1 MKLSLLPAA
10 FAFVAVLGIARAA
23 EPPTEEV
30 QWAEAVKT
38 FVGVLNGSVDKDALD
53 KLLSDHSWVAP
64 FARNRTESVAV
75 LPALLDG
82 MRLVSA
88 RPCFQPSVGSATDLV
103 TDIQADPTIDA
114 SIRKRLVPT
123 DGEDLRHADSTMAR
137 WFSTA
142 LDAQPGDPVALIA
155 LYDAGR
161 SAGAGEPASPP
172 SLMLL
177 LVRGEIP
184 QGGPPRI
191 SRVLYGTLDAAV
203 R

>member
-23 EPPTEEV
+23 EPPTEEA
-30 QWAEAVKT
+30 QWGQALKT
-38 FVGVLNGSVDKDALD
+38 FVSVLDGSTDKEALD

-75 LPALLDG
+75 LPALLEG
-82 MRLVSA
+82 MRVVSA
-88 RPCFQPSVGSATDLV
+88 RGCLQPSVASATDLV
-103 TDIQADPTIDA
+103 ADIQSDPAIA
-114 SIRKRLVPT
+114 ESIRKRLVPA

-155 LYDAGR
+155 MYDAGR
-161 SAGAGEPASPP
+161 PSAPGEPATPP

-177 LVRGEIP
+177 LVRGEVP
-184 QGGPPRI
+184 LGGTPRI